1 MEYLHKITL
10 LETNQEAN
18 RADVGAH
25 APSHSAPLTGERH
38 HRDEEME
45 EGFKAQLVNP

>member
-10 LETNQEAN
+10 LETNREAN